1 MLEDEK
7 QRFPRLRVNGRGQ
20 VVRKENIKKPPPLPR
35 PTSVKVTRLD
45 DGCVRVEYNAPIKV
59 STLDLVLMG
68 YRRTNRLLADAEGY
82 CVGFEMNIN
91 EYKDMMSRR
100 LKFKKKDVK
109 ATPWATDERT
119 ARIT

>member
-1 MLEDEK
+1 
-7 QRFPRLRVNGRGQ
+7 
-20 VVRKENIKKPPPLPR
+20 
-35 PTSVKVTRLD
+35 
-45 DGCVRVEYNAPIKV
+45 
-59 STLDLVLMG
+59 
-68 YRRTNRLLADAEGY
+68 
-82 CVGFEMNIN
+82 MNIN